1 MMKRTAIVFTAL
13 AVVGLVSPAAAQDG
27 SDDAGV
33 DVTVSE
39 VTNVDINPTQLNYG
53 TSSTLEP
60 RDFAASSDNRDFP
73 GIQVENSGSNN
84 ITQLSIETSEPY
96 DKPFGSGFSQ
106 EYDAGNF
113 IKVRPQSG
121 VTDIDL
127 QTPGGDGTI
136 GGTEP
141 GDNSGGGINTDET
154 GYHYPARIDFNAT
167 GKPLGEPQAL
177 TYIDVPDTSDK
188 PYRYGRFRDGE
199 EEFFWAVQTEGGTDS
214 DANICDNGPAK
225 LRVGNN
231 PHTDS
236 AIGTTDFTDDNS
248 NNFAEYDLTDD
259 GEGSDVFGRAEEVEL
274 NTSEGN
280 TSYTVLS
287 YCSGSGDS
295 SAADDQTFL
304 VRTRYDLNPFADVA
318 GDTPTGTNG
327 FPTTT
332 TLNTTATGVNGV
344 EALIE
349 TDESGDPMH
358 PGQSFTLFTAVEIPR
373 GVASGSVGPGTLSIV
388 ASSPEA

>member
-1 MMKRTAIVFTAL
+1 MRRTAIMFTAL
-13 AVVGLVSPAAAQDG
+13 AVVGLVSPAAAEGTG

-33 DVTVSE
+33 NVTVSE

-53 TSSTLEP
+53 TDDQTLEP
-60 RDFAASSDNRDFP
+60 RDFKASSDNREFP

-136 GGTEP
+136 GGTGT
-141 GDNSGGGINTDET
+141 GDNSGGSINEDET

-167 GKPLGEPQAL
+167 GKPRGTPQAL
-177 TYIDVPDTSDK
+177 TYIDVPDTDGNT

-199 EEFFWAVQTEGGTDS
+199 EEFFWAVQTEAGTDS
-214 DANICDNGPAK
+214 DANICDNGPAT
-225 LRVGNN
+225 LRVGNR

-236 AIGTTDFTDDNS
+236 AIGTTDFTTENS
-248 NNFAEYDLTDD
+248 NNYAEYDLTDD
-259 GEGSDVFGRAEEVEL
+259 IQGSDVFGRAEEVEL

-304 VRTRYDLNPFADVA
+304 IRTRYDLNPFADVA
-318 GDTPTGTNG
+318 GDTPTD

-332 TLNTTATGVNGV
+332 TLNTTASGINGV